1 MTDTDAT
8 NFLPSIDAVDRIRER
23 LRARRMPMGSQHPDA
38 LCLLAD
44 EILEAQSTELASLR
58 ARLAQ
63 AEGRLPDVIEA
74 CAKLAD
80 AESASAYK
88 AAEEFLNRPVRDRRD
103 EEAHRRMAAGLRV
116 QGAAFIRLA
125 EHIRARSPQK
135 G

>member
-1 MTDTDAT
+1 
-8 NFLPSIDAVDRIRER
+8 
-23 LRARRMPMGSQHPDA
+23 MGSQHPDA

-58 ARLAQ
+58 TRLAQ
-63 AEGRLPDVIEA
+63 AEARVGEAIEA

-80 AESASAYK
+80 AESEGAYK
-88 AAEEFLNRPVRDRRD
+88 AAEEMLNKPMRDRRD